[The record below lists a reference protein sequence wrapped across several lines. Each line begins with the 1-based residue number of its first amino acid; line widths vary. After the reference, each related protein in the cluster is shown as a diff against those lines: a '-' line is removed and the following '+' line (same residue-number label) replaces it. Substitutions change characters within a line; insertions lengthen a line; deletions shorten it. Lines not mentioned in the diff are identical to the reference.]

1 MNKDY
6 CKVLIVEDEFIMRQG
21 IKHMIEWEK
30 EGFAI
35 VGEATNGEEAL
46 KLIDN
51 LKPNIVISDIVM
63 PILNGVDFSRIVQK
77 KYPEVQLIILSSYD
91 NFEYVKDTLL
101 SGAVDYILKP
111 TLTTNQLLV
120 TLNKAVDRIPGLE
133 LIKDQDIY

>member
-77 KYPEVQLIILSSYD
+77 NIQKYSL
-91 NFEYVKDTLL
+91 
-101 SGAVDYILKP
+101 
-111 TLTTNQLLV
+111 
-120 TLNKAVDRIPGLE
+120 
-133 LIKDQDIY
+133 